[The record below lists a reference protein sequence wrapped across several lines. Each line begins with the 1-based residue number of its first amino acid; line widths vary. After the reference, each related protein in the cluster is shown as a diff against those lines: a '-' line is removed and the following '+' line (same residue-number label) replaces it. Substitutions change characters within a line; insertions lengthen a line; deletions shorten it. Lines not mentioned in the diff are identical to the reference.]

1 MAGLAII
8 AGGKGLSRRSAWR
21 DIIPAMNQPPLSH
34 LDPSGQARMVD
45 VGGKPETERTAVA
58 RGQVVFS
65 EDTLAAVL
73 AGDVKKGDVRAVARL
88 AGIQAAKRT
97 AELIP
102 LCHPIGLTHVEV
114 QIEPC
119 RSPSGMRVEATVQC
133 VGRTGVEMEAM
144 TAVTVACLTVYDM
157 IKGIDR
163 TARITDVRLVAKR
176 GGRSGDIRLE

>member
-1 MAGLAII
+1 M
-8 AGGKGLSRRSAWR
+8 SQS
-21 DIIPAMNQPPLSH
+21 PLSH

-45 VGGKPETERTAVA
+45 VGGKSETERAAVA
-58 RGQVVFS
+58 RGRVIFS
-65 EDTLAAVL
+65 DTTLAAVL
-73 AGDVKKGDVRAVARL
+73 AGDTKKGDVRAVARL

-97 AELIP
+97 SELIP
-102 LCHPIGLTHVEV
+102 LCHPISLTHVDV
-114 QIEPC
+114 QVEP
-119 RSPSGMRVEATVQC
+119 SEFPSGMQVEATVQSF
-133 VGRTGVEMEAM
+133 GRTGVEMEAL